1 MAGSFMRKV
10 QNTPKVKAVRKRIA
24 KKKIELKRES
34 SLFKR
39 LIKSESKRLGRVLQ
53 KKEKSKRKKRK

>member
-34 SLFKR
+34 SIFKR
-39 LIKSESKRLGRVLQ
+39 LIKSESKRLGRALK
-53 KKEKSKRKKRK
+53 KKEKPTRKKRK